1 MSDANYWMSR
11 AMQLESQAS
20 QKLTNFE
27 KVQHFHASF
36 GQEAPRYMS
45 LDISKPDVEMYRLL
59 ELRMRLIE
67 EEFKEVMFELAA
79 TYPDI
84 NKIAKEL
91 SDLLYVVYGCGDMLG
106 IPMDDVFEE
115 VHSSNMSKLD
125 ELGNPVYREDGKIMK
140 SELYRPADVKSVL
153 DRFRAK

>member
-11 AMQLESQAS
+11 AMQLESQAF

-27 KVQHFHASF
+27 KVQYFHSSF
-36 GQEAPRYMS
+36 GQEAPPYMS
-45 LDISKPDVEMYRLL
+45 LDISKPTVENYKLL
-59 ELRMRLIE
+59 ELRRKLIE
-67 EEFKEVMFELAA
+67 EEYNEVMFELNA

-84 NKIAKEL
+84 TKIAKEL
-91 SDLLYVVYGCGDMLG
+91 TDLLYVVYGCGDMLG

-153 DRFRAK
+153 DRFKPK

>member
-1 MSDANYWMSR
+1 MSDASYWMSR
-11 AMQLESQAS
+11 AMQLESEAV

-36 GQEAPRYMS
+36 GHEAPRYMS
-45 LDISKPDVEMYRLL
+45 YDISKPTVENYKLL
-59 ELRMRLIE
+59 ELRRKLIE
-67 EEFKEVMFELAA
+67 EEYNEVMFELNT

-84 NKIAKEL
+84 TKIAKEL
-91 SDLLYVVYGCGDMLG
+91 TDLLYVVYGCGDMLG

-125 ELGNPVYREDGKIMK
+125 ENGNPIYREDGKVLK
-140 SELYRPADVKSVL
+140 SKLYREADIKGVL
-153 DRFRAK
+153 DRFKPK

>member
-1 MSDANYWMSR
+1 MSR
-11 AMQLESQAS
+11 ALQVESEAA

-36 GQEAPRYMS
+36 GQEAPRYMT
-45 LDISKPDVEMYRLL
+45 LDISNPDVEMYRLL
-59 ELRMRLIE
+59 ELRKKLIV
-67 EEFKEVMFELAA
+67 EEFQEVVAELDA
-79 TYPDI
+79 THPDI

-91 SDLLYVVYGCGDMLG
+91 ADLLYVVYGCGDMLG

-125 ELGNPVYREDGKIMK
+125 ENGNPVLREDGKILK
-140 SELYRPADVKSVL
+140 SKLYREADIKGVL
-153 DRFRAK
+153 DKFKSK